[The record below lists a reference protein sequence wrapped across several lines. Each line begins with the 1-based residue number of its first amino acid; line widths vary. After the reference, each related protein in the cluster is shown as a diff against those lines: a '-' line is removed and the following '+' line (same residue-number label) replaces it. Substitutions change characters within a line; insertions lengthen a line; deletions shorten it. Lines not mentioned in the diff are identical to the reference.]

1 MLCSICS
8 RLFDW
13 SGVHLFD
20 VNVADSDLA
29 TTKRRVSRTATL
41 DGGCVVVDNG
51 FTVSDATLQIALPVG
66 MDEDTVKALES
77 TLQLHSELT
86 VSVDGACYAGVAEAA
101 TWGDKR
107 KIKVL
112 VTEKLNG

>member
-8 RLFDW
+8 ELFDYT
-13 SGVHLFD
+13 GNHLFELD
-20 VNVADSDLA
+20 LENSDLPK
-29 TTKRRVSRTATL
+29 TSRRVSRTATL

-51 FTVSDATLQIALPVG
+51 FTVADNTFQLALPRT
-66 MDEDTVKALES
+66 MDKADQDSLES
-77 TLQLHSELT
+77 TVQLHSSLSI
-86 VSVDGACYAGVAEAA
+86 SVDGGIYSGVCESV

-112 VTEKLNG
+112 ITGALNG